1 VSVSRHRR
9 NPLNHLDDQATYQK
23 LDPSQFFQRLREL
36 PSQFPRVEEAVARM
50 DLPKELASV
59 RRALVVGMGGSAIG
73 GELLADVASHD
84 GSVPVTVWRDYD
96 LPAWV
101 DDKTLVLVCS
111 HSGRTQ
117 ESLSGFR
124 RAVTLGLP
132 TVVMTGGT
140 ALAEE
145 AVRAEVPVVRF
156 DYQGEPRSGIGY
168 SFLGPLLLL
177 QRLGLLPAASG
188 HWAEMKREVDTLI
201 ACVGE
206 EVATEQNEAKAL
218 AYKLHRRLPVIYGG
232 GILAGAAR
240 RWKTQLNE
248 NAKSWALSEALP
260 EAHHNTVEGRLPEAL
275 EQAVH
280 AVLLRPD
287 DAHPQRQARYQ
298 ATAELLEHRGIGF
311 SEVCAR
317 GDSPLSQIMTT
328 VLLGDYASCY
338 LAMLNGMDSSPV
350 HAIDAMRRRMT
361 EDERQ

>member
-1 VSVSRHRR
+1 
-9 NPLNHLDDQATYQK
+9 
-23 LDPSQFFQRLREL
+23 
-36 PSQFPRVEEAVARM
+36 M
-50 DLPKELASV
+50 
-59 RRALVVGMGGSAIG
+59 
-73 GELLADVASHD
+73 
-84 GSVPVTVWRDYD
+84 
-96 LPAWV
+96 
-101 DDKTLVLVCS
+101 
-111 HSGRTQ
+111 
-117 ESLSGFR
+117 
-124 RAVTLGLP
+124 
-132 TVVMTGGT
+132 
-140 ALAEE
+140 
-145 AVRAEVPVVRF
+145 RF

-218 AYKLHRRLPVIYGG
+218 AYKLHRQLPVIYGG
-232 GILAGAAR
+232 GILAGVAR

-260 EAHHNTVEGRLPEAL
+260 EAHHKHSRGAPAGGAGTGRPCGAP
-275 EQAVH
+275 QGPTM
-280 AVLLRPD
+280 RT
-287 DAHPQRQARYQ
+287 PQRQARYQ
-298 ATAELLEHRGIGF
+298 ATAELLEQRGIGF

-350 HAIDAMRRRMT
+350 HAIDAMRRPRMT
-361 EDERQ
+361 EGREAVDD